1 MSLIEA
7 MSCGTPV
14 VSTLSGA
21 ISEIVGDSAILCQ
34 PNDFVSILDAL
45 KRLIANLG
53 LREDLAASGRQRALD
68 LFTLEQFA
76 AGLGSAYSK
85 LV

>member
-21 ISEIVGDSAILCQ
+21 ISEIVGDSGILCQ

-45 KRLIANLG
+45 KRLMANPG
-53 LREDLAASGRQRALD
+53 LREDLAAKGRQRALD

-76 AGLGSAYSK
+76 AGLGGAYAR
-85 LV
+85 LI

>member
-7 MSCGTPV
+7 MSCSIPV
-14 VSTLSGA
+14 VTTLSGA
-21 ISEIVGDSAILCQ
+21 ISEIAGDSALLCQ

-45 KRLIANLG
+45 KRLMANPG
-53 LREDLAASGRQRALD
+53 LREDLGARGRQRALD

-76 AGLGSAYSK
+76 AGLGSAYSR
-85 LV
+85 LA